1 MDHREYKGKSVDRLG
16 RSCLE
21 CAAHFFCLSLNA
33 DFVLQSRL
41 RVKRKG
47 ECKHGNVID

>member
-21 CAAHFFCLSLNA
+21 CAAHFFSLGLNA
-33 DFVLQSRL
+33 DFGPNEMFCESAQCF
-41 RVKRKG
+41 KAG
-47 ECKHGNVID
+47 

>member
-21 CAAHFFCLSLNA
+21 CAAHFFCLGLNA
-33 DFVLQSRL
+33 DFRQNEMFCGLAQCF
-41 RVKRKG
+41 KAG
-47 ECKHGNVID
+47 